1 MQGSS
6 TATGGIIQSKQS
18 DKTMSKVTHTAA
30 INPSEHPTMDV
41 RTQNLLKA
49 PIIPLLLGMAWPNML
64 IMLAQASTGLIETWW
79 IAKLG
84 IPSLAGM
91 ALVFP
96 VVMLITMIS
105 AGSLGGGISSAVA
118 RALGAGRRE
127 EANGLVLH
135 AIVINIVISVIF
147 SLVFLIFGE
156 PIYRAMGGQDESLQA
171 ALTYSNVIFAG
182 NSFLWLMN
190 GLASVIRGTGNMLF
204 PAAVTCIGTLLL
216 IPLSPLLI
224 FGFGPIP
231 AFGITGG
238 GIALIIFYFFGS
250 LAMLGYLLSGRNAAR
265 FRWIR
270 LRWTYLR
277 SILHIG
283 ALSAINTLLT
293 TGIMVGATSL
303 IASIADFNAVA
314 GFGTAARL
322 EYLLIPLI
330 FGIGSPLVALVGTN
344 CGAGQHERAVHI
356 ALAGG
361 AFAFVVTEIIGM
373 LAAIWPELWLR
384 LFSSEADMIAVGSVY
399 LRTVGP
405 FFGFFGLGLALY
417 FACQGAGR
425 MFWPIL
431 SGVIRLVVALGGGW
445 YGLHLTGSS
454 DGIFGALALAMILY
468 GIIIAVAVRLGTWF
482 K

>member
-1 MQGSS
+1 MSLENS
-6 TATGGIIQSKQS
+6 TAQISQPKS
-18 DKTMSKVTHTAA
+18 
-30 INPSEHPTMDV
+30 PSLDA
-41 RTQNLLKA
+41 RTLNLLQA
-49 PIIPLLLGMAWPNML
+49 PVIPLLLRMAWPNML

-84 IPSLAGM
+84 TQSLAGM

-96 VVMLITMIS
+96 VVMLLTMIS

-118 RALGAGRRE
+118 RALGGGRQE
-127 EANGLVLH
+127 EADGLVLH
-135 AIVINIVISVIF
+135 AIVINIVISVVF

-156 PIYRAMGGQDESLQA
+156 PIYSAMGGQDESLQA

-182 NSFLWLMN
+182 NIFLWLMN

-204 PAAVTCIGTLLL
+204 PAVVTCIGTLLL

-231 AFGITGG
+231 ALGITGG
-238 GIALIIFYFFGS
+238 GIAHIIFYFFGS
-250 LAMLGYLLSGRNAAR
+250 LAMFGYILSGRNAAR
-265 FRWIR
+265 FRWVQ
-270 LRWTYLR
+270 LRWAYLS
-277 SILHIG
+277 SILYIG

-303 IASIADFNAVA
+303 IASVADFNAVA
-314 GFGTAARL
+314 GFGTGARL

-330 FGIGSPLVALVGTN
+330 FGIGAPLVALVGTN
-344 CGAGQHERAVHI
+344 IGAGQRERALNI
-356 ALAGG
+356 ALTGG
-361 AFAFVVTEIIGM
+361 AFAFVVTELIGIM
-373 LAAIWPELWLR
+373 AATWPEQWLS
-384 LFSSEADMIAVGSVY
+384 LFSADSNMIAVGSAY

-405 FFGFFGLGLALY
+405 FYGFFGLGLALY
-417 FACQGAGR
+417 FACQGVGR

-431 SGVIRLVVALGGGW
+431 SGVIRLIVALGGGW
-445 YGLHLTGSS
+445 YGLRMTGTS
-454 DGIFGALALAMILY
+454 DAIFVALAIAMILY
-468 GIIIAVAVRLGTWF
+468 GVIIATAVRFGSWF